1 MNLKFF
7 WKLALVMAL
16 ACAVSCGKDID
27 PTPPDTP
34 DVPVVETGITNVENT
49 YEGRT
54 VGYDSGIYLRYHHDP

>member
-34 DVPVVETGITNVENT
+34 DVPVVETGISNVENS
-49 YEGRT
+49 YE
-54 VGYDSGIYLRYHHDP
+54 